1 MAWPIKSVGLCLV
14 SGAKFIWRKRQAA
27 LDSLMSGRTVVV
39 VAHRL
44 STIRNADKIVVFRK
58 GVVME
63 EVSISPF
70 WSGMILKF

>member
-1 MAWPIKSVGLCLV
+1 
-14 SGAKFIWRKRQAA
+14 
-27 LDSLMSGRTVVV
+27 MSGRTVVV

-70 WSGMILKF
+70 LSGMILKF